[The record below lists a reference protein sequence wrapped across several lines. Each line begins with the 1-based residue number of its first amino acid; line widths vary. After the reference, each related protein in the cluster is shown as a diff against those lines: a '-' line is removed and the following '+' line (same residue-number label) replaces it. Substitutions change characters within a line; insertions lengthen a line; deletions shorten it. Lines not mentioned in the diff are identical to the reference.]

1 MPKRKIQR
9 LAGTNCALVSPL
21 PIFRLLLVF
30 VFVPGLESLEG
41 RLLCAHSFP
50 ISAREQLQ
58 PLNNWQENTQ
68 DSTRSSTNRPNQSGE
83 KGEEQEQVKKKAD
96 GKPWRAARG
105 AGDATLAHLIRV
117 PMLNQL
123 SFELIDSLSR
133 EHPEMAL
140 FLLKEMIIRG
150 ALEADSVQFAV
161 RLSYQASLSNARLP
175 TGLEAIMLRNLSEF
189 GTTHNPMSGVQAP
202 NQVDLIG
209 LVNALMN
216 LFRASGKK

>member
-1 MPKRKIQR
+1 
-9 LAGTNCALVSPL
+9 
-21 PIFRLLLVF
+21 
-30 VFVPGLESLEG
+30 
-41 RLLCAHSFP
+41 
-50 ISAREQLQ
+50 LQ
-58 PLNNWQENTQ
+58 PLNNWQENTP

-83 KGEEQEQVKKKAD
+83 KGEAQEQVKKKAD
-96 GKPWRAARG
+96 GKPWGAFRS

-133 EHPEMAL
+133 EHPEMAR

-189 GTTHNPMSGVQAP
+189 GTTHNPMRGVRAP

>member
-1 MPKRKIQR
+1 M
-9 LAGTNCALVSPL
+9 GTKPALVSAL

-30 VFVPGLESLEG
+30 LFVPGLESPDG
-41 RLLCAHSFP
+41 GLLCAHSSP
-50 ISAREQLQ
+50 ISAREQLR
-58 PLNNWQENTQ
+58 PLNDWQENTR
-68 DSTRSSTNRPNQSGE
+68 DSTRSSTNRSGE
-83 KGEEQEQVKKKAD
+83 KGAAQEQVKKKAD
-96 GKPWRAARG
+96 GKPWRASRG

-133 EHPEMAL
+133 EHPEMAR

-150 ALEADSVQFAV
+150 ALEADSVQFAA
-161 RLSYQASLSNARLP
+161 RLLYQASLSNVHLP
-175 TGLEAIMLRNLSEF
+175 SELEAIMLQNVSRF
-189 GTTHNPMSGVQAP
+189 GTTHNPMRGVQAP

>member
-1 MPKRKIQR
+1 
-9 LAGTNCALVSPL
+9 
-21 PIFRLLLVF
+21 
-30 VFVPGLESLEG
+30 
-41 RLLCAHSFP
+41 
-50 ISAREQLQ
+50 
-58 PLNNWQENTQ
+58 
-68 DSTRSSTNRPNQSGE
+68 
-83 KGEEQEQVKKKAD
+83 
-96 GKPWRAARG
+96 
-105 AGDATLAHLIRV
+105 
-117 PMLNQL
+117 MLNQL

-133 EHPEMAL
+133 EHPEMAR

-150 ALEADSVQFAV
+150 ALEAGSVQFAV

-189 GTTHNPMSGVQAP
+189 GTTHNPMRGVQAP

>member
-9 LAGTNCALVSPL
+9 LGGTNCALVSPL
-21 PIFRLLLVF
+21 PVFRLLLVF

-96 GKPWRAARG
+96 GKPWGASRG
-105 AGDATLAHLIRV
+105 AGDAALAHLIRV

-133 EHPEMAL
+133 EHPEMAR

-189 GTTHNPMSGVQAP
+189 GTTHNPMRGVQAP